1 MSQYYRNQMTGKLG
15 LYHVCCELSKLG
27 WNVIPN
33 SENTTA
39 NRIRCNN
46 EDSSKTISIQ
56 VRSRRTQDYAISISN
71 PNKIFGDFWVIALN
85 TLLDSS
91 KHHTPECYIL
101 SATEIANNLITET
114 NEEGKISHFL
124 DRKFNIEPFK
134 ENWKRI
140 GTGFIS

>member
-1 MSQYYRNQMTGKLG
+1 MSQYYRNQITGKLG
-15 LYHVCCELSKLG
+15 LYHVCYKLSKLG
-27 WNVIPN
+27 WEVIPI

-71 PNKIFGDFWVIALN
+71 PNKIFGDFWIIALN
-85 TLLDSS
+85 TSLDLS
-91 KHHTPECYIL
+91 KCHTPECYIL
-101 SATEIANNLITET
+101 SATEIAN
-114 NEEGKISHFL
+114 KIVTQINKKGEIVHFL

-134 ENWKRI
+134 ENWERI
-140 GTGFIS
+140 GSGFIS